1 MKKLTV
7 FHLSHCPHCLKAKN
21 ILAELSKEEAFQE
34 ISYEWVEEREEAERA
49 AKYDYYYVPTFYLGN
64 EKLHEGKVSEAIL
77 REMLEKVVA

>member
-7 FHLSHCPHCLKAKN
+7 FHLHYCPHCLKAKK
-21 ILAELSKEEAFQE
+21 ILEDLSKEEAFQE

-64 EKLHEGKVSEAIL
+64 EKLHEGKVSEEIL